1 MKKTMSWTLA
11 PLSGAVALALFLG
24 PNAAFAQ
31 QEGAG
36 GVEFDFYGSL
46 RLQYEAADP
55 EGVDSYDGF
64 RDAYS
69 RMGFNANYEINSDV
83 NAFAQLEVPID
94 LANGK
99 IQDPFNGEDEDI
111 RIGKVGLSGAFGTV
125 AYGRDWLPYY
135 NAIAFPVDMFYSY
148 QSGFATYTTFRESNS
163 LMYYSPDFNGFS
175 FAASYSANAGY
186 ADASGSQDD
195 RYQLTGSYSFGDTT
209 LSIGVDDANGE
220 QNTRIWGVSAMHS
233 MGPWAMGAKV
243 EYIDSDQDA
252 GAFGDDGDIAAN
264 IYASY
269 TMGQHVVHGTYANV
283 DNYGEDVFHLG
294 YAFNWMDG
302 LTLFAEYYYEEE
314 STGAVPALKARDTG
328 SDPAG
333 FGPGDGSNNVFMV
346 GMHYSF

>member
-24 PNAAFAQ
+24 PHAAFAQ

-55 EGVDSYDGF
+55 KGEDSYDGF

-69 RMGFNANYEINSDV
+69 RMGFNASYGINEDL

-99 IQDPFNGEDEDI
+99 IQDPFNTSDEDI
-111 RIGKVGLSGAFGTV
+111 RIGKVGLEGAFGTV

-135 NAIAFPVDMFYSY
+135 NAIAFPVDMFYSF

-163 LMYYSPDFNGFS
+163 VMYYSPDFNGFS
-175 FAASYSANAGY
+175 FAASHSANAGY
-186 ADASGSQDD
+186 ADSSGSADD
-195 RYQLTGSYSFGDTT
+195 RIQLTGTYSMGDTT
-209 LSIGVDDANGE
+209 ISVGVDDVDGAN
-220 QNTRIWGVSAMHS
+220 NTRIWGLSAMHT
-233 MGPWAMGAKV
+233 MGPLALAAKV
-243 EYIDSDQDA
+243 EYIKSDQDI
-252 GAFGDDGDIAAN
+252 GAFGDDGDVAAN
-264 IYASY
+264 IYAAY
-269 TMGQHVVHGTYANV
+269 TMGQHTFHGTYANV
-283 DNYGEDVFHLG
+283 DNYGEDVYHLG

-314 STGAVPALKARDTG
+314 ATGAVPAVEARDTG
-328 SDPAG
+328 SDPIPFPSG
-333 FGPGDGSNNVFMV
+333 GGSNNVFMV

>member
-24 PNAAFAQ
+24 PHAAFAQ

-55 EGVDSYDGF
+55 EGFDSYDGF

-69 RMGFNANYEINSDV
+69 RMGFNANYEINEGV

-111 RIGKVGLSGAFGTV
+111 RIGKIGLDGAFGTV
-125 AYGRDWLPYY
+125 AYGRDWMPYY

-148 QSGFATYTTFRESNS
+148 QSGFATYTTFRESDS
-163 LMYYSPDFNGFS
+163 VMYYSPDFDGFS
-175 FAASYSANAGY
+175 FAGAYSANSG
-186 ADASGSQDD
+186 ADGDD
-195 RYQLTGSYSFGDTT
+195 RYQLTGSYAVDDTT
-209 LSIGVDDANGE
+209 LSIGVDDLNGE
-220 QNTRIWGVSAMHS
+220 NNQRIWGLSAMHS
-233 MGPWAMGAKV
+233 MGPLSLAAKV
-243 EYIDSDQDA
+243 EYIESDNNA
-252 GAFGDDGDIAAN
+252 VDGDVAAN
-264 IYASY
+264 IYAAY
-269 TMGQHVVHGTYANV
+269 RMGQHTFHGTYANV
-283 DNYGEDVFHLG
+283 DNYGENIYHLG

-314 STGAVPALKARDTG
+314 STGAVPEFKARDTG
-328 SDPAG
+328 TDPIG
-333 FGPGDGSNNVFMV
+333 FGTGDGSNNAFMV